1 MFKCKLFKFFVS
13 ANYILLDT
21 IEKIH
26 SGLGNRVTVQYP
38 TSKSRA
44 NLDWAKKD
52 VCKRL
57 VSIFLPDV
65 STGARPLHGMKICIN
80 NLRHF
85 IYNIVFILP
94 KNSH

>member
-1 MFKCKLFKFFVS
+1 M
-13 ANYILLDT
+13 
-21 IEKIH
+21 
-26 SGLGNRVTVQYP
+26 TVQYP

-65 STGARPLHGMKICIN
+65 STGTRPLHGMKIHIN
-80 NLRHF
+80 N
-85 IYNIVFILP
+85 
-94 KNSH
+94 